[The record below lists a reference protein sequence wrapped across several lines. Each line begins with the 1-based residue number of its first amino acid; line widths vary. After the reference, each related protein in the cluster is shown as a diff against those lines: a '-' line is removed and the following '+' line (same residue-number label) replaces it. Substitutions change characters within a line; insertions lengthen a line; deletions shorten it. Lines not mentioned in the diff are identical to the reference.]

1 MLNAVASKSARQF
14 VKWIPNQ
21 HGGISPLSGRVGWA
35 TYLVWNGTCFWIFSF
50 FGSTARVLYTAS
62 ATFGHRAGTRVAD
75 GSMANRSS
83 LAAAEA
89 GAGEWCTQRLGRRIG
104 R

>member
-1 MLNAVASKSARQF
+1 MLNAVASKSARTSSI
-14 VKWIPNQ
+14 KQ
-21 HGGISPLSGRVGWA
+21 HGGISPLSGRVGRA
-35 TYLVWNGTCFWIFSF
+35 TYLVWNGICIWFFSF
-50 FGSTARVLYTAS
+50 FGCAARVLYAAS

-75 GSMANRSS
+75 GSMANRSP

-89 GAGEWCTQRLGRRIG
+89 GAGEWCTQRLGRSIG